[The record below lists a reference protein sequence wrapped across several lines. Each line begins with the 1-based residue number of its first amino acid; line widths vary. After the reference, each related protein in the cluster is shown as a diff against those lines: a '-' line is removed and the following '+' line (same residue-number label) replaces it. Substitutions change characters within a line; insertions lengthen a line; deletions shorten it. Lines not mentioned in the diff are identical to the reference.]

1 MESKKLRI
9 LFVCTG
15 NSCRSQMAEAL
26 SNHFFKDKIEA
37 FSAGLEPKGVHPLAK
52 KVLEEMGIETH
63 NLRSKSL
70 SEFDNWEFDMV
81 VTLCDSAKE
90 NCPYFPNARAHIH
103 APFPDPSET
112 EDINCF
118 RYVRDKILNW
128 LKEQFG

>member
-37 FSAGLEPKGVHPLAK
+37 FSAGLEPKEVHPLAK